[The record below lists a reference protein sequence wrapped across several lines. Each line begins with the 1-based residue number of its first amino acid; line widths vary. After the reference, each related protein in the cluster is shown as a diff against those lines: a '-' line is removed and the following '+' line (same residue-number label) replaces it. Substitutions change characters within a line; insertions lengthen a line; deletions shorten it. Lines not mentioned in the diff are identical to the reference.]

1 MMTLY
6 EEKYYKDI
14 TNIRESLNRIADALE
29 MQNKINA
36 TMPVLKELMSRY
48 PDDKILHTDN
58 VTISG
63 LASVAE
69 RYSKELINVLKERNG
84 TE

>member
-1 MMTLY
+1 MGGTTMTLY

-14 TNIRESLNRIADALE
+14 ANIKNSLNRIADALE

-36 TMPVLKELMSRY
+36 TAPILKELMSRY
-48 PDDKILHTDN
+48 PDEDILHTDN
-58 VTISG
+58 ITMSG

-69 RYSKELINVLKERNG
+69 KYSKELIDNLKK
-84 TE
+84 

>member
-1 MMTLY
+1 MTLY

-14 TNIRESLNRIADALE
+14 ANIKNSLNRIADALE

-36 TMPVLKELMSRY
+36 ATPILKELISRY
-48 PDDKILHTDN
+48 TDEKILHTDKI
-58 VTISG
+58 TMSG

-69 RYSKELINVLKERNG
+69 KYSNELIDILKK
-84 TE
+84 

>member
-1 MMTLY
+1 MGGTTMTLY

-14 TNIRESLNRIADALE
+14 ANIKNSLNRIADALE

-36 TMPVLKELMSRY
+36 ATPILKEFMSRY
-48 PDDKILHTDN
+48 TDEKILHTDKI
-58 VTISG
+58 TMSG

-69 RYSKELINVLKERNG
+69 KYSKKLINILKK
-84 TE
+84 

>member
-1 MMTLY
+1 MGGTTMTLY

-14 TNIRESLNRIADALE
+14 ANIKNSLNRIADALE

-36 TMPVLKELMSRY
+36 ATPILKELISRY
-48 PDDKILHTDN
+48 TDEKILHTDKI
-58 VTISG
+58 TMSG

-69 RYSKELINVLKERNG
+69 KYSNELIDILKK
-84 TE
+84 

>member
-1 MMTLY
+1 MITLY

-36 TMPVLKELMSRY
+36 TIPILKELMSRY

-58 VTISG
+58 VTMSG

-69 RYSKELINVLKERNG
+69 KYSKELINVLKERNG

>member
-1 MMTLY
+1 MGGTTMTLY

-14 TNIRESLNRIADALE
+14 ANIKNSLNRIADALE

-36 TMPVLKELMSRY
+36 ATPILKELMSRY
-48 PDDKILHTDN
+48 TDEKILHTDKI
-58 VTISG
+58 TMSG

-69 RYSKELINVLKERNG
+69 KYSNELIDILKK
-84 TE
+84 

>member
-1 MMTLY
+1 MTLY

-14 TNIRESLNRIADALE
+14 ANIKNSLNRIADALE

-36 TMPVLKELMSRY
+36 ATPILKELMSRY
-48 PDDKILHTDN
+48 TDEKILHTDKI
-58 VTISG
+58 TMSG

-69 RYSKELINVLKERNG
+69 KYSNKLIDILKK
-84 TE
+84 

>member
-1 MMTLY
+1 MTLY

-14 TNIRESLNRIADALE
+14 ANIKNSLNRIADALE

-36 TMPVLKELMSRY
+36 ATPILKELMSRY
-48 PDDKILHTDN
+48 TDEKILHTDKI
-58 VTISG
+58 TMSG

-69 RYSKELINVLKERNG
+69 KYSNELIDILKK
-84 TE
+84 

>member
-1 MMTLY
+1 MGGTPMTLY

-14 TNIRESLNRIADALE
+14 TNIKDSLNRIADALE

-36 TMPVLKELMSRY
+36 TAPILKELMSRY
-48 PDDKILHTDN
+48 PDEDILQTDDI
-58 VTISG
+58 TMSG

-69 RYSKELINVLKERNG
+69 KYSKELFNILKK
-84 TE
+84 

>member
-1 MMTLY
+1 MTLY

-14 TNIRESLNRIADALE
+14 ANIKNSLNRIADALE

-36 TMPVLKELMSRY
+36 ATPILKELMSRY
-48 PDDKILHTDN
+48 TDEKILHTDKI
-58 VTISG
+58 TMSG

-69 RYSKELINVLKERNG
+69 KYSKELINILKK
-84 TE
+84 